1 MIFIPFLFSSQGCY
15 VGQEELAVLQSY
27 KYCRFA
33 LRKLYSAPVFLNT
46 FISKSWIWQWHNCH
60 LQFYTC
66 LYQKLISQSIN
77 FFSRHMLHVSSELDA
92 KFSPFMP
99 KYSNLNLSCDRAK
112 EEGTSQGLEIGRA
125 VMVAPLTPSSLTM
138 PARGRMQVV
147 WCLLLLWLVATP
159 HLLLQAI
166 EHLLTEL
173 VLPLPKETRIPHLVL
188 AAKARWVSNNT
199 ITRHKEVSFTVLE
212 ELPWDI
218 WQGSIFLI

>member
-1 MIFIPFLFSSQGCY
+1 
-15 VGQEELAVLQSY
+15 
-27 KYCRFA
+27 
-33 LRKLYSAPVFLNT
+33 
-46 FISKSWIWQWHNCH
+46 
-60 LQFYTC
+60 
-66 LYQKLISQSIN
+66 
-77 FFSRHMLHVSSELDA
+77 MLHVSSELDA

-188 AAKARWVSNNT
+188 AAKAR
-199 ITRHKEVSFTVLE
+199 
-212 ELPWDI
+212 
-218 WQGSIFLI
+218 